1 MMAFSGGD
9 GLPYLRG
16 NQALFSIPGQ
26 LIGFA
31 NGGTGE
37 VEFMLLCVVII
48 AGVIYVQYCVVC
60 IGICMHC
67 VMKKEQLERVVRR
80 ASKIIGCSLPTIGS
94 HYDTRISR
102 KARKIISDPSH
113 PAHHLFTLLPSGR
126 RYRSITSK
134 TSRFRD
140 STYLQAIR
148 HLNKH

>member
-31 NGGTGE
+31 NGGAGE

-67 VMKKEQLERVVRR
+67 VMKKNCWGFSQSGIRLV
-80 ASKIIGCSLPTIGS
+80 G
-94 HYDTRISR
+94 
-102 KARKIISDPSH
+102 
-113 PAHHLFTLLPSGR
+113 LFNPDWETGWGG
-126 RYRSITSK
+126 I
-134 TSRFRD
+134 
-140 STYLQAIR
+140 
-148 HLNKH
+148 